1 MSNINISDIKRTEA
15 KRVDTITINDKTLK
29 GVEMR
34 KLLSLRSTDFDIEIG
49 EEVVITTRGF
59 GHGVGMSQYGA
70 NGMAKEGK
78 DYQQILKYYYQNIE
92 ISKI

>member
-1 MSNINISDIKRTEA
+1 
-15 KRVDTITINDKTLK
+15 
-29 GVEMR
+29 MR